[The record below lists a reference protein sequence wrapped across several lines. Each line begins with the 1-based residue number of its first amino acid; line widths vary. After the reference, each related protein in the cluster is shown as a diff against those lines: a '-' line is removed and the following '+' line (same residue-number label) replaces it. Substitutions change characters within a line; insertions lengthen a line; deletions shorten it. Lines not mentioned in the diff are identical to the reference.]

1 MPLKQLILNGFKS
14 FADKTTINY
23 DSGIT
28 GIVGPNGSGKS
39 NITEAIRWV
48 MGESSAKSL
57 RGAKMKDIIFA
68 GSQSRPPLNKAE
80 VSLVFDNR
88 DRKLN
93 FNNDQVTVTRKIL
106 RSGDNEYLINNQS
119 VRLKDIRNLFMDVG
133 LSHDSLAII
142 SQGRV
147 DQILNSQAQE
157 RRSIFEEAAGVL
169 HFKQQK
175 ETALKQLEQTNN
187 NLIRINDLV
196 KELED
201 RVEPLHEQSSLAK
214 EYQFAKE
221 KLDINL
227 KQLLAL
233 EIENLNQEKEQVVTK
248 STKNQNLLSK
258 LDHEVKESKEN
269 LEKYRQEYN
278 AWHEKKDDQ
287 QKSLLNL
294 TQDIAQLNTDLQ
306 IKEQSSQ
313 YDAATKKE
321 YETQKQELIKQGGK
335 LTHSLKE
342 YEANLANEQDR
353 LSKLNDQKQDLANAL
368 QQNPEEL
375 NAQLEQLRTE
385 YIDILQAQTSAN
397 NQVVYLNN
405 ELERAKQANNSTPA
419 LDHELEQA
427 KNKLT
432 QLKEKG
438 SDLVAQRKQVEGQLA
453 GQDNKVNDQKEKEA
467 ILTQKLQQLETQ
479 IAQHRAQLNGLK
491 RLQER
496 HEGYYAGVK
505 YVLNQ
510 SQDFN
515 GVVGV
520 IGELITFPN
529 ELEAAMTT
537 ALGAGVQNIVTQTRE
552 NARDAIAKL
561 KQNHAGRAT
570 FLPLDGVRQNTIATS
585 TINTLQTIDG
595 FIGVAA
601 DLIKSKAKVD
611 ISRAIN
617 YLLGNVLVAQDM
629 DTALRIQKRTGHY
642 YRIVTL
648 DGDIISPGGSMTGGA
663 RNRRNNSPLQT
674 NTEINRLN
682 QNVATLSQRV
692 SSLKEELTKLQI
704 NSAQDNKD
712 LQELQNSLQELKQQ
726 INEQALRYQNQE
738 RELERIKKLKQIQD
752 AEQVARASELEELK
766 QKLASEKQKRS
777 DLDQKADKYKEKM
790 AQIQATLEDLDQAYT
805 KIQAQLSELNS
816 QIAVV
821 HNQIS
826 NLQAQQAQISQNLKN
841 NQNQITDLDNKINNL
856 GNSGKNGKSTIEI
869 KEEIESLTKRKN
881 QLSTE
886 LVEANEFLGRQEAK
900 INQLEL
906 LANRNYD
913 LRKDA
918 ADEQEQLS
926 VQASKLSGQIDQRL
940 TELREDY
947 ALTYEAARSL
957 CSQENTLEAREQLQR
972 AVKLNKMSLEDIGPV
987 NLNAIQEYEDV
998 KTRYDFLHGQQD
1010 DLLTARQDIE
1020 KSMSALDENVKQRF
1034 KDTFDQIEAKF
1045 EKIFPLM
1052 FGGGKAQLVLTDP
1065 DNLLETGVD
1074 IIAQPPGKKLQGLGL
1089 LSGGERALTAI
1100 TLLFAILEVNPVPFC
1115 ILDEVE
1121 AALDEANVTRFAKF
1135 LSRYDT
1141 STQFI
1146 VITHRRGTMQQ
1157 ADQLYGVVMQESGV
1171 SQVLSVSLKE
1181 IKDEV
1186 K

>member
-23 DSGIT
+23 DAGIT

-68 GSQSRPPLNKAE
+68 GSQSRTPLNKAE
-80 VSLVFDNR
+80 VSLVFDNK

-93 FNNDQVTVTRKIL
+93 FNTDQVTITRTIL
-106 RSGDNEYLINNQS
+106 RSGENEYYINNQS

-147 DQILNSQAQE
+147 DQILNSQPQE
-157 RRSIFEEAAGVL
+157 RRSIFEQAAGVL

-175 ETALKQLEQTNN
+175 ETALKQLDQTNN

-196 KELED
+196 KELEA

-214 EYQFAKE
+214 EYKFTKE
-221 KLDINL
+221 KLDADL

-233 EIENLNQEKEQVVTK
+233 EIETLNKQKAQVELKSKKNQE
-248 STKNQNLLSK
+248 LLAK
-258 LDHEVKESKEN
+258 LDKEVIESKEN
-269 LEKYRQEYN
+269 LAQYRDEYTS
-278 AWHEKKDDQ
+278 WHDKKDQQ
-287 QKSLLNL
+287 QKDLLTL
-294 TQDIAQLNTDLQ
+294 TQDIASLNTDLQ
-306 IKEQSSQ
+306 MKEQSSQ
-313 YDAATKKE
+313 YNAATKKE
-321 YETQKQELIKQGGK
+321 YESQKAELIKQRDNLNK
-335 LTHSLKE
+335 LLAE
-342 YEANLANEQDR
+342 YENDISKKKDQLDNLDQEKQTLANNLAQDP
-353 LSKLNDQKQDLANAL
+353 DQLKKR
-368 QQNPEEL
+368 
-375 NAQLEQLRTE
+375 LEQLRAE
-385 YIDILQAQTSAN
+385 YIDVLQAQTSAN
-397 NQVVYLNN
+397 NQLVYLNS
-405 ELERAKQANNSTPA
+405 ELTRLQHSSKSSSSIDT
-419 LDHELEQA
+419 ELEQA
-427 KNKLT
+427 EYKLT
-432 QLKEKG
+432 ELKEKG
-438 SDLVAQRKQVEGQLA
+438 SNLVAQRKKLEDKLAAQADKVNLQRHNEQELLQSIRQVEGQIS
-453 GQDNKVNDQKEKEA
+453 QDQ
-467 ILTQKLQQLETQ
+467 
-479 IAQHRAQLNGLK
+479 AQLNGLK

-496 HEGYYAGVK
+496 HEGYYGGVK
-505 YVLNQ
+505 YVLNHQ
-510 SQDFN
+510 QNFN
-515 GVVGV
+515 GIIGV
-520 IGELITFPN
+520 IGELISFPS
-529 ELEAAMTT
+529 ELEAALTT

-552 NARDAIAKL
+552 DARDAIGQL

-570 FLPLDGVRQNTIATS
+570 FLPLDGVRQNSIASS
-585 TINTLQTIDG
+585 TLNTLKTIEG
-595 FIGVAA
+595 FVGVAA
-601 DLIKSKAKVD
+601 ELVTSTTNKD

-617 YLLGNVLVAQDM
+617 YLLGNVLVAKDM
-629 DTALRIQKRTGHY
+629 NTALRIQRRTGHY

-648 DGDIISPGGSMTGGA
+648 EGDIISPGGSMTGGA
-663 RNRRNNSPLQT
+663 RTRRNNSPLQT
-674 NTEINRLN
+674 NTEITKLT
-682 QNVATLSQRV
+682 QNINLLTKKLKESQQKLHDIQV
-692 SSLKEELTKLQI
+692 SLKQEEAEWQSL
-704 NSAQDNKD
+704 QDNV
-712 LQELQNSLQELKQQ
+712 QELKQQ
-726 INEQALRYQNQE
+726 INEQAIRYQAQE
-738 RELERIKKLKQIQD
+738 KELSRVKKVKQIQD
-752 AEQVARASELEELK
+752 AEEVARAGELEELK
-766 QKLASEKQKRS
+766 QKLQSEKEQQTK
-777 DLDQKADKYKEKM
+777 LDQKADEYQQKM
-790 AQIQATLEDLDQAYT
+790 DQIKHTLADLDQAYAQFQT
-805 KIQAQLSELNS
+805 QLSELS
-816 QIAVV
+816 SKIAVV
-821 HNQIS
+821 KTQAS
-826 NLQAQQAQISQNLKN
+826 NLEKQKDQVKHNLENNQQQIDDLNTKINSLSESNKTEKSPDEINAQIQQLT
-841 NQNQITDLDNKINNL
+841 QQ
-856 GNSGKNGKSTIEI
+856 
-869 KEEIESLTKRKN
+869 KEE
-881 QLSTE
+881 LSTK

-918 ADEQEQLS
+918 AQEQEQVS
-926 VQASKLSGQIDQRL
+926 VQISKLSGQIDQKL
-940 TELREDY
+940 AQLRENY
-947 ALTYEAARSL
+947 SLTYEAARAL
-957 CSQENTLEAREQLQR
+957 CQNDNTPEIREQLQR
-972 AVKLNKMSLEDIGPV
+972 DVKLNKMSLDDIGPV
-987 NLNAIQEYEDV
+987 NLNAIEEYEDV

-1020 KSMSALDENVKQRF
+1020 QSMAALDENVKERF
-1034 KDTFDQIEAKF
+1034 KATFEQVEAKF

-1074 IIAQPPGKKLQGLGL
+1074 IIAQPPGKKLQDLGL

-1135 LSRYDT
+1135 LSRYESD
-1141 STQFI
+1141 TQFI
-1146 VITHRRGTMQQ
+1146 VITHRRGTMEQ